1 MNRRRPRR
9 LVLRRER
16 YALMRAMLIQA
27 LGGKCYACSATRGLE
42 PDHVRGCTWRHSS
55 VGCITRMQRYAAEFR
70 RGVPLRA
77 ACRSHNG
84 SMNQHTHGTRRTRDQ
99 VIDEIEAAERA
110 A

>member
-1 MNRRRPRR
+1 MTRRSSWHARR
-9 LVLRRER
+9 CER
-16 YALMRAMLIQA
+16 YALMRSMLIQR
-27 LGGKCYACSATRGLE
+27 LGGVCYACPATRGLE

-55 VGCITRMQRYAAEFR
+55 IGSLTRLQRYADEYR
-70 RGVPLRA
+70 RGVELRA

-84 SMNQHTHGTRRTRDQ
+84 RLNQHTHGTRKTRAQ